1 MQTLPQPVASHG
13 ATAVATPRQANHDG
27 ELISMWLHGRPAT
40 TRRVYERHTRNFLRL
55 VGKPLATVTVGD
67 VQDFADSMG
76 HLAPRSRNQ
85 GLSAIKSLLTY
96 GQRIGYL
103 TFNVGAVVKLEKV
116 GNDLAQRI
124 ISEDAVQSMLHTE
137 KNQRNRVI
145 LRLFYGGG
153 LRVSELVSLKWRD
166 LQERDDGGQVTVF
179 GKGGK
184 TRHVLLSDAT
194 WAELAKLRNDGDPDA
209 PVFPSRR
216 GGGHLDPSAAWR
228 IVKKAAARAGIEGN
242 VSPHW
247 LRHAHASHALERGA
261 PVALVR
267 DTLGHSSVSTTNG
280 YLHARPND
288 SSARYL
294 AV

>member
-1 MQTLPQPVASHG
+1 MS
-13 ATAVATPRQANHDG
+13 
-27 ELISMWLHGRPAT
+27 
-40 TRRVYERHTRNFLRL
+40 
-55 VGKPLATVTVGD
+55 
-67 VQDFADSMG
+67 
-76 HLAPRSRNQ
+76 
-85 GLSAIKSLLTY
+85 
-96 GQRIGYL
+96 
-103 TFNVGAVVKLEKV
+103 
-116 GNDLAQRI
+116 
-124 ISEDAVQSMLHTE
+124 
-137 KNQRNRVI
+137 
-145 LRLFYGGG
+145 
-153 LRVSELVSLKWRD
+153 
-166 LQERDDGGQVTVF
+166 
-179 GKGGK
+179 
-184 TRHVLLSDAT
+184 AT
-194 WAELAKLRNDGDPDA
+194 WAELVKLRNGGDPDA

-228 IVKKAAARAGIEGN
+228 IVRKAAARAGIDGN

>member
-1 MQTLPQPVASHG
+1 M
-13 ATAVATPRQANHDG
+13 
-27 ELISMWLHGRPAT
+27 
-40 TRRVYERHTRNFLRL
+40 
-55 VGKPLATVTVGD
+55 
-67 VQDFADSMG
+67 
-76 HLAPRSRNQ
+76 
-85 GLSAIKSLLTY
+85 
-96 GQRIGYL
+96 
-103 TFNVGAVVKLEKV
+103 
-116 GNDLAQRI
+116 
-124 ISEDAVQSMLHTE
+124 
-137 KNQRNRVI
+137 
-145 LRLFYGGG
+145 
-153 LRVSELVSLKWRD
+153 
-166 LQERDDGGQVTVF
+166 F

-184 TRHVLLSDAT
+184 TRHVLLSAAT
-194 WAELAKLRNDGDPDA
+194 WAELVTLRNGGDPDS

-228 IVKKAAARAGIEGN
+228 IVRKAAARAGIDGN

-267 DTLGHSSVSTTNG
+267 DTLGHASVSTTNG